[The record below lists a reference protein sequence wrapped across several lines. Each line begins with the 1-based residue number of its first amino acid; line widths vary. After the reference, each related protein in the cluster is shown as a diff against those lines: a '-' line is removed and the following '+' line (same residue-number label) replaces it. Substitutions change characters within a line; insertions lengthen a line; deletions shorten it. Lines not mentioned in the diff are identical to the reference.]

1 MSSAADRDT
10 LALVELPSY
19 VSFLTV
25 RRKVGAECS
34 AADRAT
40 LALVE
45 LPSYV
50 SFLTVRR
57 KVGAECLVVC
67 VFSDRA
73 TEQTR
78 LYLRVCLL
86 QLLEYVWMVAPM

>member
-1 MSSAADRDT
+1 MNSAADR
-10 LALVELPSY
+10 E
-19 VSFLTV
+19 
-25 RRKVGAECS
+25 
-34 AADRAT
+34 T